1 MIVERTVCLL
11 VCIYHVKVDAYIMY
25 APRMKQITF
34 IYASPRRQRP
44 QQRRNS
50 PKSLHA
56 RQYTAKIKQSRSW
69 QDAFDLHKETE
80 ANNIKPD
87 HFHFS
92 TAISVCARKDHWKQ
106 AIQLLKE
113 RTNRGVQPSVF
124 CYNAAINACGRG
136 FQWKKALALPR
147 HMETDGLQP
156 DVITY
161 SSAIS
166 ACKKSS
172 Q

>member
-1 MIVERTVCLL
+1 
-11 VCIYHVKVDAYIMY
+11 MY
-25 APRMKQITF
+25 APRTKQITF

-56 RQYTAKIKQSRSW
+56 RQYITKIKQSRSW
-69 QDAFDLHKETE
+69 QDAFDLLKEME

-87 HFHFS
+87 HFHSS

-113 RTNRGVQPSVF
+113 MTNRGVQPSVF

-136 FQWKKALALPR
+136 AESPSIYLYVYIYLDYVSHSFSTTLASANRSVPSRARWVHKAPKR
-147 HMETDGLQP
+147 RP
-156 DVITY
+156 
-161 SSAIS
+161 SS
-166 ACKKSS
+166 
-172 Q
+172 